1 MAHTKYKDLW
11 QGLQALAYTTKEGSN
26 EMTYR
31 QYKEAVRKEVAE
43 LLKAQADLSLTK
55 EARQEAHSKLTGL
68 FNGSAEKAW
77 EIFDLR

>member
-1 MAHTKYKDLW
+1 
-11 QGLQALAYTTKEGSN
+11 
-26 EMTYR
+26 MTYR
-31 QYKEAVRKEVAE
+31 QYKEAIKKEAAK
-43 LLKAQADLSLTK
+43 LLKAQTDLSLTK